1 MNKLLIQNVGPIKN
15 SSSEYVLFDKLTIF
29 LGPQAS
35 GKSTI
40 AKIYSSLVWL
50 EKAIY
55 RKEIT
60 KEQYLKA
67 GFFIDEVISYQGI
80 QSYFSKGSLIHY
92 VGDAFEFIYK
102 EEALQVEAIGKK
114 NNFKMPKIMYVP
126 AERNFLA
133 AIPKVEFIKGLPKP
147 LHSFLSEYEDAKAW
161 VEKQKEISLPIDEVK
176 FRYEK
181 ENKRSLLVGEG
192 YQTNLLHGSSGFQS
206 LVPLFLVTEYLAD
219 LVVNKI
225 KDPAYEDLSVAQ
237 KIKIHT
243 EALDAIGK
251 LKDNF
256 DESDYSEIKK
266 RSVKLPKGLN
276 VNLLVEEMVKILNLH
291 SYKSFIN
298 IVEEPEQNL
307 YPTSQK
313 QVLFSLL
320 QAMNKI
326 EANKLIITSH
336 SPYILNFITLCT
348 EAFSLYKKES
358 ISAKNREKLA
368 SLVPQESMVS
378 IESVNV
384 YQLLEDGNIHPMAKD
399 DGFIN
404 DQHSLNEAFE
414 DINDAFSE
422 MLDME

>member
-15 SSSEYVLFDKLTIF
+15 SSSEYVLFDKLTVF

-35 GKSTI
+35 GKSTV

-55 RKEIT
+55 RNEVT
-60 KEQYLKA
+60 KEQYSEA
-67 GFFIDEVISYQGI
+67 SFFIDEVISYQGI
-80 QSYFSKGSLIHY
+80 QSYFRNDSLIHY
-92 VGDAFEFIYK
+92 VGDAFEFTYK
-102 EEALQVEAIGKK
+102 TGRLQVEAAR
-114 NNFKMPKIMYVP
+114 NRENFEMPKIMYVP

-133 AIPKVEFIKGLPKP
+133 SIPKVEFIKGLPKP
-147 LHSFLSEYEDAKAW
+147 LHSFLSEYEDAKTW
-161 VEKQKEISLPIDEVK
+161 VEKQKEILLPVGGMK

-181 ENKRSLLVGEG
+181 ESKRSLLVGDD

-206 LVPLFLVTEYLAD
+206 LVPLFLVTEYLTN
-219 LVVNKI
+219 LVTNKI
-225 KDPAYEDLSVAQ
+225 KNPGYEALSVAQ
-237 KIKIHT
+237 KIKINA
-243 EALDAIGK
+243 EALNAIGK
-251 LKDNF
+251 LKDDF
-256 DESDYSEIKK
+256 DKTDYSEIKK
-266 RSVKLPKGLN
+266 YSAQFPRDLN
-276 VNLLVEEMVKILNLH
+276 INLLVEEMLKILSLH

-307 YPTSQK
+307 YPDSQK

-320 QAMNKI
+320 QSMNKI
-326 EANKLIITSH
+326 ETNKLIVTSH

-348 EAFSLYKKES
+348 EAFRLYEKENL
-358 ISAKNREKLA
+358 SATNREKLA
-368 SLVPQESMVS
+368 SLVPQESVVS
-378 IESVNV
+378 IEKVNV
-384 YQLLEDGNIHPMAKD
+384 YQLLGDGNIHPVVKD

-404 DQHSLNEAFE
+404 DQHPLNKAFE